1 MDNFSHQSKQDY
13 FDENILSG
21 LYLANDDNAQSAYER
36 WYNSAGHHK
45 LVVGGLSG
53 REAVAAYQYNEA
65 IYWVYLYGN

>member
-1 MDNFSHQSKQDY
+1 M
-13 FDENILSG
+13 NILLV
-21 LYLANDDNAQSAYER
+21 LYIY
-36 WYNSAGHHK
+36 HK